1 MKKELLMG
9 TALVSTLGAA
19 SVAEAVSATYSGNHQ
34 TGIEFDSPTG
44 GTDTNA
50 QINDNNFTVSLSETT
65 DGGMTI
71 SSSFK
76 LMDENTKEDYD
87 AGLTL
92 AFTDG
97 SKLDVIAAG
106 NASGSHA
113 VSIPGS
119 AGAEDVANTSTNMAP
134 TGLDFMTGST
144 ALGVEYHT
152 AEDFL
157 ADGLKMSFSAST
169 DSGAAAAATYRIDSH
184 VAIGATYVTDLGDTD
199 LTIGAGYSA
208 VDGAKTGTAVKD
220 DTGGIHVGISAV
232 TGLDFMTASTVQG
245 VEYHTASDFLA
256 DGLKMSFSASTD
268 SGAAATATFRTDSH
282 IAIGATYVTDLGD
295 TAVTLGAGYSDS
307 DGSKTV
313 TNPTND
319 MGGVHV
325 GLSAVTG
332 DLTVAVGFADGH
344 KNGISDNGSDE
355 MEGDVVKAGV
365 KYVTGDLTFNVGIA
379 TGEATDN
386 TIGSSGGSSDSQD
399 VTSASVSYA
408 VASGVTAI
416 LGYTSTESSDEGS
429 GTDDGSAWYI
439 GANMSF

>member
-19 SVAEAVSATYSGNHQ
+19 SVAEAVTATMSGNHQ

-50 QINDNNFTVSLSETT
+50 QKNDNNFSVSLSETT

-76 LMDENTKEDYD
+76 LMDENGSAGDLD
-87 AGLTL
+87 AGFTL

-97 SKLDVIAAG
+97 SKLDVINAG

-113 VSIPGS
+113 VSVPDS
-119 AGAEDVANTSTNMAP
+119 AGAEGVATTSTNAAQ

-144 ALGVEYHT
+144 VL
-152 AEDFL
+152 
-157 ADGLKMSFSAST
+157 
-169 DSGAAAAATYRIDSH
+169 
-184 VAIGATYVTDLGDTD
+184 
-199 LTIGAGYSA
+199 
-208 VDGAKTGTAVKD
+208 
-220 DTGGIHVGISAV
+220 
-232 TGLDFMTASTVQG
+232 G

-256 DGLKMSFSASTD
+256 DGLKMSISASTD
-268 SGAAATATFRTDSH
+268 SGAAAATTYRVDSH
-282 IAIGATYVTDLGD
+282 VALGATYVTDLGD
-295 TAVTLGAGYSDS
+295 TALTIGGGYSVV
-307 DGSKTV
+307 DGSKTN
-313 TNPTND
+313 TAPTND
-319 MGGVHV
+319 SNGIHV

-332 DLTVAVGFADGH
+332 DLTVAVGYADGEVA
-344 KNGISDNGSDE
+344 GSGLSSASE
-355 MEGDVVKAGV
+355 YEADVIKAGV
-365 KYVTGDLTFNVGIA
+365 KYVTGDLTFNVGFA
-379 TGEATDN
+379 SGDAKDN
-386 TIGSSGGSSDSQD
+386 TIGSSGGNDDAQD

-416 LGYTSTESSDEGS
+416 LGYTSLEASDEGS
-429 GTDDGSAWYI
+429 ATDDGSAWYI